1 MESTKFHE
9 VVHFILDTQQRSR
22 FDFDS
27 GSLYRTHG
35 RLRHPTEAK
44 RFVSRLSRLLQPVWD
59 RRHELKVLDVG
70 CGFGLTEV
78 ALALQG
84 VRAAQGIEVVPECLA
99 TCRQIRAAFPAL
111 PLHFLAGRA
120 ETLPLRERSVD
131 VVISIEA
138 ISHFID
144 PWQFLAEAWRVLTP
158 GGMLVIADDNNKANA
173 RQRRE
178 LEEVWERFENGP
190 PTENIHGHR
199 VRKPYVE
206 RRRELLTTHF
216 PHLSERELT
225 QLSRHTSGLWGEA
238 LLEAGRR
245 YCASQV
251 IPHQVY
257 RRGICPVEP
266 VSGALM
272 ENLLD
277 PDEIGARL
285 QGWGAAVDVRP
296 YFGGESRGGW
306 ARILDTILRH
316 TLPAA
321 RSLRLAAG
329 FRVYARKPI
338 LAVNAMFQFWAFA
351 SLPAM

>member
-9 VVHFILDTQQRSR
+9 IARFILDAQQRAR

-27 GSLYRTHG
+27 GSLYRFHG
-35 RLRHPTEAK
+35 QLCDPTEAK
-44 RFVSRLSRLLQPVWD
+44 RFVSRLSRLLHPVWS
-59 RRHELKVLDVG
+59 RRHELHVLDVG

-78 ALALQG
+78 ALAVQG
-84 VRAAQGIEVVPECLA
+84 VRLAQGIEVVPECLK
-99 TCRQIRAAFPAL
+99 TCWEIQAAFPEL
-111 PLHFLAGRA
+111 PVQYLAGRA
-120 ETLPLRERSVD
+120 AALPLSGQSVD
-131 VVISIEA
+131 VVVSIEA

-144 PWQFLAEAWRVLTP
+144 PWQFLAEAWRVLAP
-158 GGMLVIADDNNKANA
+158 GGMLIIADDNNKANP
-173 RQRRE
+173 RQRQE

-206 RRRELLTTHF
+206 QRRELLAMHF
-216 PHLSERELT
+216 PQLSEQELT

-238 LLEAGRR
+238 LLAAGRQ

-251 IPHQVY
+251 LPHRVY
-257 RRGICPVEP
+257 RRGVCPVEP
-266 VSGALM
+266 LSGALM

-277 PDEIGARL
+277 PTEIGARL

-306 ARILDTILRH
+306 ARMLDSVLRH
-316 TLPAA
+316 TLPVA
-321 RSLRLAAG
+321 RSLRL
-329 FRVYARKPI
+329 
-338 LAVNAMFQFWAFA
+338 
-351 SLPAM
+351 